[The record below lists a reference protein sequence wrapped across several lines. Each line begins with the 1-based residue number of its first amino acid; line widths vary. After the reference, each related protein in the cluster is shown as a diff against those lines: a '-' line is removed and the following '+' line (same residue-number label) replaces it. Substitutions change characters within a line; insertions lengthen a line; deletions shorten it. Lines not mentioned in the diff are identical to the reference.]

1 MQVEEQDVED
11 HQESENIIPN
21 DVQNNEESDTKTES
35 SQPSTYYTIIG

>member
-11 HQESENIIPN
+11 HQESENIILN

-35 SQPSTYYTIIG
+35 SQPSMYYTIIE